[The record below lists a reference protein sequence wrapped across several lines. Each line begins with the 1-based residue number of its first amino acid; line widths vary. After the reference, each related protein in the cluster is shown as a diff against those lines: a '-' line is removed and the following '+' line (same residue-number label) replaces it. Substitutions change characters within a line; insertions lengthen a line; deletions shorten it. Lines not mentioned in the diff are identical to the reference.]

1 MKRNRKNKIQNKLM
15 SVKFGKQY
23 KKMFKR
29 KKLIHKIIKRTNR
42 IKTSRRDTGN
52 ECVIEEQNENRLI
65 EEINIQGND
74 DRRINRKRLHDK
86 KLCDRMKMDEGR
98 LKINK
103 NKTSRRDTVTLC
115 DRMNMNEVKR

>member
-1 MKRNRKNKIQNKLM
+1 M
-15 SVKFGKQY
+15 
-23 KKMFKR
+23 
-29 KKLIHKIIKRTNR
+29 
-42 IKTSRRDTGN
+42 
-52 ECVIEEQNENRLI
+52 IEEQNENRLI